1 MPYRPTHRQLEYFV
15 AVAERGHFAEA
26 ARACNV
32 SQPTLSTQLRLLEE
46 QLGSDLIERGVGRAR
61 PTPLGLKLLPLARTV
76 LSTLDDMTGLA
87 ATGAD
92 NLGGLVRLGVAPT
105 FGPYFMPRFLPRLHA
120 MFPALE
126 VYIREDRPSALEE
139 GVGNGLI
146 DCAITPL
153 PNLPDAFSSST
164 ICEETIYLGIP
175 AEHPLAQSRS
185 ITIDMLRGSRLLTL
199 GRGHR
204 LYEQVQTLS
213 DASGA
218 KLSEDYEG
226 TSLDALRQMVSI
238 GMGLSLF
245 PAAYAASEVSSD
257 GSIRLCEIER
267 WPIRRAICLVWRK
280 GSSREQHFRTLAG
293 CAVEAISEMG
303 VTGVSRAES

>member
-46 QLGSDLIERGVGRAR
+46 QLGAELIERGAGRAR
-61 PTPLGLKLLPLARTV
+61 PTPVGLKLLPLARTV
-76 LSTLDDMTGLA
+76 MSSLDEMVGLA
-87 ATGAD
+87 ATDAD

-105 FGPYFMPRFLPRLHA
+105 FGPYFMPRFLPRLHS

-139 GVGNGLI
+139 GVGNGLV
-146 DCAITPL
+146 DCAITPV
-153 PNLPDAFSSST
+153 PNLPDAFASCV

-175 AEHPLAQSRS
+175 AEHPLARVRPV
-185 ITIDMLRGSRLLTL
+185 TIDMLRGSRLLTL

-204 LYEQVQTLS
+204 LYEQVQTVS

-218 KLSEDYEG
+218 RLSEDYEG

-257 GSIRLCEIER
+257 GSVLLCEIER
-267 WPIRRAICLVWRK
+267 WPIRREICLIWRK

-293 CAVEAISEMG
+293 CAVEAISEMRVPG
-303 VTGVSRAES
+303 ISEAGS